1 MAVAAAALLT
11 PMQLGCGG
19 GSTEKKATVETGSE
33 NGFLRSVKIS
43 PPPGSPFISKQTRF
57 YLSWEDGTLPPP
69 SFTVVLVRY
78 KEASDEDPE
87 DDIDAESSITEQR
100 TQVVR
105 QGTSNIWEVS
115 RTDDFD
121 LDQGGV
127 YYLQLNSG
135 PIEVLA
141 AYIVRNDGRSTV
153 SPTPAMEYAVQDA
166 GSRGA
171 NRHLIVTR

>member
-1 MAVAAAALLT
+1 
-11 PMQLGCGG
+11 
-19 GSTEKKATVETGSE
+19 
-33 NGFLRSVKIS
+33 
-43 PPPGSPFISKQTRF
+43 
-57 YLSWEDGTLPPP
+57 
-69 SFTVVLVRY
+69 VRY

-153 SPTPAMEYAVQDA
+153 SPTPATENAVRDA
-166 GSRGA
+166 GSQGA